1 MAKERERKKTNDVIE
16 ESATSNWSNIANG
29 FDHSSFHTLL
39 RSLTHLSFFSPS
51 LFPVAFLCRRMF
63 FLPKTRN
70 EREIKRKEKKR
81 DGLWG
86 NLPIQI
92 FFYFHL
98 TVFGGK
104 EKEKNKKKI
113 KNNQKKSTKK
123 HPPLFEGR
131 ESSFVVPITMY
142 SLKHTASDLKTCMQL
157 KKINKITKEYIKCTP
172 EV

>member
-1 MAKERERKKTNDVIE
+1 MDLT
-16 ESATSNWSNIANG
+16 
-29 FDHSSFHTLL
+29 TLL
-39 RSLTHLSFFSPS
+39 FTLCFVLSLTHLSFFSPS

>member
-1 MAKERERKKTNDVIE
+1 MDLT
-16 ESATSNWSNIANG
+16 
-29 FDHSSFHTLL
+29 TLL
-39 RSLTHLSFFSPS
+39 FTLCFVLSLTHLSFFSPS

-81 DGLWG
+81 NGLWG

-123 HPPLFEGR
+123 PPLVRGTRIFFRGANNNV
-131 ESSFVVPITMY
+131 FVKTY
-142 SLKHTASDLKTCMQL
+142 CKRFKDLHATQKNQ
-157 KKINKITKEYIKCTP
+157 
-172 EV
+172 